1 MLQDVFKAEGMCHSH
16 SALNTQQQ
24 GRSLEVTN
32 KDKPEAWQIEMDNA
46 AGLSKKIWLFEG
58 KKQLYP
64 AFPNVENEN
73 KPNHPQNHRSI
84 LLSYFP
90 SQAQS
95 IQKPHVFPSVY

>member
-24 GRSLEVTN
+24 GRSLKVTN
-32 KDKPEAWQIEMDNA
+32 KDKLEAWQIEMDNA

-58 KKQLYP
+58 KKQLFP

-73 KPNHPQNHRSI
+73 KPNPPPKS
-84 LLSYFP
+84 
-90 SQAQS
+90 
-95 IQKPHVFPSVY
+95 